1 MGKLVGGAVL
11 LVIAFSLLLA
21 AATVRAQR
29 PGPIANLLRFAGYA
43 VGALAVLFATGSA
56 MVVIDPGEV
65 GVRHAFGY
73 VDPGPLLAGIRFVP
87 PWSSIERYSTREE
100 QWPTRGEQIEA
111 IEALSSEQMGMHV
124 EVSIRWQIDPM
135 QAPKI
140 FTEIGNEDQIRGA
153 VLNAIRKGVRDGM
166 VQYSINDISKR
177 TQIANTMEG
186 LVDSAL
192 VTRPRA
198 GGGNFRI
205 ATVTAFFLRDLQPPP
220 QVVQA
225 INNKIAQ
232 EQQIETERHRV
243 EVARLVAAALR
254 WEVID
259 NEVVDE
265 VARRAGLPPDAV
277 AQREERA
284 PGLLERLA
292 RALAAGSPELFIATA
307 AVPRVEPDE
316 AAIVQLTE
324 RVIAEAAAHGRIVL
338 VGRGAQ
344 AVLAQRPDALH
355 VYVVAGKPWRMKLA
369 VEHLEVTPADVEK
382 VVDETDRQRDQYV
395 RTYYGRHRPDVVNYD
410 LVVNTERL
418 GIDGAAALIVDE
430 ARRRNWR

>member
-1 MGKLVGGAVL
+1 MGKLVAAAVL
-11 LVIAFSLLLA
+11 LVIAFSILLA
-21 AATVRAQR
+21 AATVRSQR
-29 PGPIANLLRFAGYA
+29 PGPIANLLRLAGLGVA
-43 VGALAVLFATGSA
+43 AAALLLALGSG

-73 VDPGPLLAGIRFVP
+73 VDPAPLLAGIRLVV
-87 PWSSIERYSTREE
+87 PWSVIERYSTREE
-100 QWPTRGEQIEA
+100 QWPTHGEQIEA

-135 QAPKI
+135 QSPKI

-243 EVARLVAAALR
+243 EVARLQTEQQRLLNQTLSPEALTKQ
-254 WEVID
+254 WIEVLHDMKGSSNLIIFVPT
-259 NEVVDE
+259 EG
-265 VARRAGLPPDAV
+265 GLP
-277 AQREERA
+277 
-284 PGLLERLA
+284 LLNIGDLRKNL
-292 RALAAGSPELFIATA
+292 
-307 AVPRVEPDE
+307 
-316 AAIVQLTE
+316 
-324 RVIAEAAAHGRIVL
+324 
-338 VGRGAQ
+338 
-344 AVLAQRPDALH
+344 
-355 VYVVAGKPWRMKLA
+355 KP
-369 VEHLEVTPADVEK
+369 
-382 VVDETDRQRDQYV
+382 
-395 RTYYGRHRPDVVNYD
+395 
-410 LVVNTERL
+410 
-418 GIDGAAALIVDE
+418 
-430 ARRRNWR
+430 

>member
-1 MGKLVGGAVL
+1 MGKLVAAAVL
-11 LVIAFSLLLA
+11 LVIAFSVLLA
-21 AATVRAQR
+21 AATVRSQR
-29 PGPIANLLRFAGYA
+29 PGPTANLLRLAGLGAAA
-43 VGALAVLFATGSA
+43 VALLLAIGSG

-73 VDPGPLLAGIRFVP
+73 VDPAPLLAGIRLVV
-87 PWSSIERYSTREE
+87 PWSVIERYSTREE
-100 QWPTRGEQIEA
+100 QWPTHGEQIE
-111 IEALSSEQMGMHV
+111 
-124 EVSIRWQIDPM
+124 PM
-135 QAPKI
+135 QSPKI

-243 EVARLVAAALR
+243 EVARLQT
-254 WEVID
+254 EQ
-259 NEVVDE
+259 
-265 VARRAGLPPDAV
+265 
-277 AQREERA
+277 QR
-284 PGLLERLA
+284 LLNQTL
-292 RALAAGSPELFIATA
+292 SPEALTKQWIEVLHDMKSSNNLIIF
-307 AVPRVEPDE
+307 VP
-316 AAIVQLTE
+316 TE
-324 RVIAEAAAHGRIVL
+324 GGMPLLNISELRKNL
-338 VGRGAQ
+338 
-344 AVLAQRPDALH
+344 
-355 VYVVAGKPWRMKLA
+355 KP
-369 VEHLEVTPADVEK
+369 
-382 VVDETDRQRDQYV
+382 
-395 RTYYGRHRPDVVNYD
+395 
-410 LVVNTERL
+410 
-418 GIDGAAALIVDE
+418 
-430 ARRRNWR
+430 